1 MLGLGLGL
9 GEEPAERPAEPN
21 HEHEP
26 QVGGADVDGAC
37 KQPLDE
43 RVVERAVADDERKGR
58 EHLRARA
65 VALGARILGAQTRCL
80 HVVLGAHARCS
91 HVAPRQRAARERDAR

>member
-1 MLGLGLGL
+1 MLGLVLGL

-26 QVGGADVDGAC
+26 QVGGADVDGPC
-37 KQPLDE
+37 KQPFDE
-43 RVVERAVADDERKGR
+43 RVVERTVADDERKGR

-65 VALGARILGAQTRCL
+65 VALGAYTRC
-80 HVVLGAHARCS
+80 AN
-91 HVAPRQRAARERDAR
+91 